1 MRCSNCG
8 WENDLGNSRCV
19 KCDAPLNGLIIDDDM
34 SINES
39 ESYNMLKGTVRENGL
54 DVMNDRSDNEIG
66 ICSKC
71 NYPYNPEMGVCP
83 NCGNDDRNNGSIGM
97 NFNGMNNK
105 EHIVNTHDQDNLI
118 QCPFCE
124 EMVPSKFKFCANCGK
139 PFKMGTINP
148 WAKPQ
153 QIEKV
158 VNCTLT
164 PLAWENENL
173 DAKDIQFTCES
184 ILLNRDNT
192 DPNNSSIT
200 SKVQAI
206 LTYEDD
212 KWYVEDKSQ
221 MQTTFKHVGKKTLLE
236 DNDVILLGNRRFIFN
251 KN

>member
-1 MRCSNCG
+1 MRCRNCG
-8 WENDLGNSRCV
+8 WENDLSNSRCV
-19 KCDAPLNGLIIDDDM
+19 KCDAPLNGPIVDDDM
-34 SINES
+34 SVNDN
-39 ESYNMLKGTVRENGL
+39 YNMLKGTVREGGFGIVN
-54 DVMNDRSDNEIG
+54 NRSDNEIG
-66 ICSKC
+66 VCSEC

-83 NCGNDDRNNGSIGM
+83 NCGHKANDNSSSSTKLKNKDNKKGSV
-97 NFNGMNNK
+97 
-105 EHIVNTHDQDNLI
+105 VNTQDQENLI

-153 QIEKV
+153 QEEKI

-164 PLAWENENL
+164 PVAYENENF
-173 DAKDIQFTCES
+173 DAIDILFSGES
-184 ILLNRDNT
+184 VALNRDNT

-206 LTYEDD
+206 LTCEDD
-212 KWYVEDKSQ
+212 VWYIEDKSQ
-221 MQTTFKHVGKKTLLE
+221 MQTTFKHISKKTQLE

-251 KN
+251 KK